1 MAQSQAQRTGVE
13 EVLKYFTVYDQR
25 AVCMGQSDASKTIL
39 QQILPEVSIALE
51 FAHKTTGT

>member
-13 EVLKYFTVYDQR
+13 EVLKYSIVYDQR
-25 AVCMGQSDASKTIL
+25 GVCMGQSDASKTIL
-39 QQILPEVSIALE
+39 QQTLPKVSIALE